1 MSYIFISILNAL
13 MFIKVIYH
21 ELNHKWTKTEEYDK
35 ITLIKFETKKVL
47 RWYIIILKN
56 KTN

>member
-1 MSYIFISILNAL
+1 MSYIFKSISNAL
-13 MFIKVIYH
+13 MFIKVIYY
-21 ELNHKWTKTEEYDK
+21 ELNHKWTKTVENDK

-47 RWYIIILKN
+47 KWYIIILKN